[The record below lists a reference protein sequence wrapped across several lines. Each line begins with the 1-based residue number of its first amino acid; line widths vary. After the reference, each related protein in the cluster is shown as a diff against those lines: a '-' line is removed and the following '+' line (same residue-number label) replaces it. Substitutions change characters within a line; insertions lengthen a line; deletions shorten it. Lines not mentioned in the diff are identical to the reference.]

1 MFSHQVNRTDADKV
15 FTVVHNVDGASIT
28 TGHGVRY
35 VGGTGAEV
43 VSADGIQAVKIN
55 AAADCYNFAGIAAQ
69 DIADT
74 EYGLVQCWGYVDSIM
89 LSHEGTS
96 VTVGCLAANETI
108 LLPGPPNGTWTSLQ
122 IPQGLSTFGFKYV
135 QVWNTTNVSAQ
146 AWCKG
151 FVRAL

>member
-1 MFSHQVNRTDADKV
+1 MICTLFPTILSVLNYQLQ
-15 FTVVHNVDGASIT
+15 SI
-28 TGHGVRY
+28 
-35 VGGTGAEV
+35 
-43 VSADGIQAVKIN
+43 IQSVKIN

-96 VTVGCLAANETI
+96 VTVGQLNAEHNL
-108 LLPGPPNGTWTSLQ
+108 LLPGPPNGTWTSV
-122 IPQGLSTFGFKYV
+122 IAAQGLSTFAYRYV

>member
-15 FTVVHNVDGASIT
+15 FTVVHKVDGSPIT
-28 TGHGVRY
+28 VGHGVRY
-35 VGGTGAEV
+35 VGGIAAEE
-43 VSADGIQAVKIN
+43 VSADGIQAVKIQD
-55 AAADCYNFAGIAAQ
+55 AASCYNFAGIAAQ

-96 VTVGCLAANETI
+96 VTVGQLNAEHNL
-108 LLPGPPNGTWTSLQ
+108 LLPGPPNGTWTSV
-122 IPQGLSTFGFKYV
+122 IAAQGLSTFAYRYV